1 MPWSPAECYKNIK
14 AESFYLQFLK
24 TYETNYSAMDE
35 KIISE
40 RQPFKYLK
48 VFNLFKGSVGLE
60 HSLNASKN
68 LMKVWKF
75 PKSKHFLLPDTHMC
89 VCVSGGKTC
98 SFFRKIWR
106 ALFFV
111 RPVLRFLKVAWL
123 AKFDQPYHWFAKL
136 VLCVKYFMKVLG
148 GIRSEEKKS
157 WIS

>member
-1 MPWSPAECYKNIK
+1 MIYLPAQFYALCPFLSGVILSFNFKCLIMPWSPAECYKNIK

-24 TYETNYSAMDE
+24 TNDTNYSAMDE

-68 LMKVWKF
+68 LMKVRKF

-89 VCVSGGKTC
+89 VCLSGGKKC
-98 SFFRKIWR
+98 SFFG
-106 ALFFV
+106 
-111 RPVLRFLKVAWL
+111 
-123 AKFDQPYHWFAKL
+123 KFG
-136 VLCVKYFMKVLG
+136 VLCLL
-148 GIRSEEKKS
+148 
-157 WIS
+157 

>member
-1 MPWSPAECYKNIK
+1 MIYLSAQFYALCPFLSGVILSFNSKCLIMPWSPAECYKNIK

-68 LMKVWKF
+68 LMKVKISE
-75 PKSKHFLLPDTHMC
+75 KQTFLTPRYAH
-89 VCVSGGKTC
+89 
-98 SFFRKIWR
+98 
-106 ALFFV
+106 V
-111 RPVLRFLKVAWL
+111 RVR
-123 AKFDQPYHWFAKL
+123 
-136 VLCVKYFMKVLG
+136 
-148 GIRSEEKKS
+148 IRG
-157 WIS
+157 